1 MSHPSASLSKPDLWP
16 ELPYSEWQPTLDTL
30 HMWTQIVGKT
40 RLAFTPMEN
49 HWWQVPLYVSPHGL
63 NTSSIPYEEIFFDAE
78 FDFLND
84 KLMIRTSTGLERA
97 IALYPRTVA
106 DFYKEYM
113 SAVESLGIKLKINP
127 MPMEFADPIP
137 FEKDTKH
144 ASYDK
149 KYVTRLWRVLI
160 NCDEIF
166 KEFRSDFIGKCSPI
180 NFYWGSFDLS
190 VSRFSGRRAP
200 AKPNANRI
208 EREAYS
214 HEVSSVG
221 FWPGDPRFAAP
232 AFFSYTA
239 PAPPG
244 LEKQKIKPDAA
255 FFSPEMGEFLLKY
268 DDVRTADKPY
278 QKVLEFC
285 QSTYEAGANLAKWDR
300 AALERSYVADAAD

>member
-1 MSHPSASLSKPDLWP
+1 MANPSEVVRSADLWP
-16 ELPYSEWQPTLDTL
+16 AIPYSEWQPTLDTV

-40 RLAFTPMEN
+40 KLMLEPMEN
-49 HWWQVPLYVSPHGL
+49 HWWQVPLFVSPHGL
-63 NTSSIPYEEIFFDAE
+63 NTSSIPYQDIFFDAE

-84 KLMIRTSTGLERA
+84 RLVLRSSKGTERS
-97 IALYPRTVA
+97 IGLYPRTVA

-113 SAVESLGIKLKINP
+113 SAMDSLGIKVKINT
-127 MPMEFADPIP
+127 MPVEFADPIP
-137 FEKDTKH
+137 FEQDTKH

-149 KYVTRLWRVLI
+149 AAVMRFWRVLI

-166 KEFRSDFIGKCSPI
+166 KEFRSGFIGKCSPI
-180 NFYWGSFDLS
+180 NFFWGSFDLS

-200 AKPNANRI
+200 EKKNVSRI

-221 FWPGDPRFAAP
+221 FWAGDSRFEEP
-232 AFFSYTA
+232 AFFAYTA

-244 LEKQKIKPDAA
+244 LEKHRIKPDAA
-255 FFSPEMGEFLLKY
+255 FFDANLGEFLLKY
-268 DDVRTADKPY
+268 DDVRTAQQPH
-278 QKVLEFC
+278 QSVLDFC

-300 AALERSYVADAAD
+300 ASLERNYSAAAD

>member
-1 MSHPSASLSKPDLWP
+1 MSHPSTSLSKADLWP
-16 ELPYSEWQPTLDTL
+16 AIPYKESQPTLDTL
-30 HMWTQIVGKT
+30 HMWTQMVGKT
-40 RLAFTPMEN
+40 RLALSPMEN

-84 KLMIRTSTGLERA
+84 RLMLRTSTGLERA
-97 IALYPRTVA
+97 VGLYPRTVA

-113 SAVESLGIKLKINP
+113 SAIESLGIKLKINS
-127 MPMEFADPIP
+127 MPVEFADPIP

-149 KYVTRLWRVLI
+149 AYVTRLWRVLI

-166 KEFRSDFIGKCSPI
+166 KEFRSDFIGKCSPV
-180 NFYWGSFDLS
+180 NFFWGSFDLS
-190 VSRFSGRRAP
+190 VSRYSGRRAP
-200 AKPNANRI
+200 EKKNANRI

-221 FWPGDPRFAAP
+221 FWPGDSRFEEP

-244 LEKQKIKPDAA
+244 LEKERIKPAAA
-255 FFSPEMGEFLLKY
+255 FFSDNMGEFLLRY
-268 DDVRTADKPY
+268 EDVRTADQPH
-278 QKVLEFC
+278 QDVLDFC
-285 QSTYEAGANLAKWDR
+285 QTAYEAGANLAKWDR
-300 AALERSYVADAAD
+300 ADLERSYVSDAAD